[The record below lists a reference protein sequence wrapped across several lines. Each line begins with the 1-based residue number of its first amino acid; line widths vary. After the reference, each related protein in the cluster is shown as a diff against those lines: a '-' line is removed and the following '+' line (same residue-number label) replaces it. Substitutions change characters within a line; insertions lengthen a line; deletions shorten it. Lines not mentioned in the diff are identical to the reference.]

1 MWKTNLKVL
10 FVVLGTLGTY
20 TLVASSIPQIES
32 EVPEELTFGADVS
45 AAELVAAGQELFEG
59 AGGCTACHGLGTRAP
74 NLISDE
80 GGTGTIGQ
88 RCGSRVEGEDCQ
100 EYLWKSM
107 VDPNAYVV
115 EGYDPIMADQRR
127 ILSNNQIWAVI
138 AYLQDQGGE
147 VTVTAEDIAA
157 TADETAAA
165 NAGPA
170 GAAGA
175 GGAAGGAGAAGG
187 GAGGAAAGGT
197 DPVALMENNLCFNCH
212 VLGDRGIEV
221 GPPLDGIGGRRDAA
235 YIRRS
240 ILDPNAEAPEGYEE
254 LLGSM
259 PPNFGE
265 MFTAAQLEAI
275 VQYLAGLQ

>member
-10 FVVLGTLGTY
+10 LVVLGTLGTY

-32 EVPEELTFGADVS
+32 EVPEELAFGADVNE
-45 AAELVAAGQELFEG
+45 AELVAAGQVLFDG
-59 AGGCTACHGLGTRAP
+59 AGGCTARHGLGTRAP

-88 RCGSRVEGEDCQ
+88 RCATRVEGEDCQ

-107 VDPNAYVV
+107 VDPTAYVV

-138 AYLQDQGGE
+138 AYLQDQGGT

-170 GAAGA
+170 
-175 GGAAGGAGAAGG
+175 AAGGAGAEGAG
-187 GAGGAAAGGT
+187 GGAAAGGPSGAAGGT
-197 DPVALMENNLCFNCH
+197 DAVALMENNLCFNCH
-212 VLGDRGIEV
+212 VLGERGIEL
-221 GPPLDGIGGRRDAA
+221 GPPLDGIGARRDAA

-240 ILDPNAEAPEGYEE
+240 ILDPNAEAPEGYEA

-265 MFTAAQLEAI
+265 LFTAAQLETI